1 MTTTTFKTQH
11 DIPMDKM
18 TFDKLSDCSAL
29 PKNNYKILD
38 VIIAFAK
45 YDEEFQI
52 ASFRMRN
59 PFSIEQGS
67 EYFIITINNHRLDT
81 HTSYLINKRTGNV
94 SIHLFDQIQ
103 PYNDLM
109 DGLMRVYHRSEN
121 ELLELDFI
129 SDELKKEIEFQRR
142 LREFEEA
149 QTNDEDNN
157 DDSDDDGYYD
167 VFSR

>member
-1 MTTTTFKTQH
+1 MTTTTTFKTQH

-81 HTSYLINKRTGNV
+81 HASYLINKRTGDI
-94 SIHLFDQIQ
+94 SIHLFEEIQ

-129 SDELKKEIEFQRR
+129 SDELKKEIELLRR
-142 LREFEEA
+142 H
-149 QTNDEDNN
+149 DEDNN
-157 DDSDDDGYYD
+157 DDSDDDSYEW
-167 VFSR
+167 FLTNN